1 MNIIY
6 VKAKTIESVDGNL
19 SVLESDRT
27 IPFEIRRV
35 YYIYGLKNHSIRG
48 GHAHK
53 RLNQVMFVIN
63 GSLDLK
69 LETNDGVSIIT
80 LDKPDEGVFIGN
92 MCWREFFNFSNN
104 AIVMIFA
111 SEYYDESDYI
121 RDYNQ
126 FKKMIGQDN

>member
-1 MNIIY
+1 M
-6 VKAKTIESVDGNL
+6 DGNL
-19 SVLESDRT
+19 SVLESALT

-35 YYIYGLKNHSIRG
+35 YYIYGTKKNSVRG

-53 RLNQVMFVIN
+53 SLKQVMFVIN

-69 LETNDGVSIIT
+69 LETKEGVSIVT
-80 LDKPDEGVFIGN
+80 LDKPDLGVFIDVLS
-92 MCWREFFNFSNN
+92 WREFYNFSDN
-104 AIVMIFA
+104 AVVMVFA

-126 FKKMIGQDN
+126 FKKEIGKHN